1 MLCINYD
8 ITQLKET
15 EQMLINAKEKAE
27 ESDRLKSAFL
37 ANMSHEI
44 RTPLNAIVGF
54 SSMLQEEDD
63 AEEKRQYITIIEENN
78 KLLLQLISDIL
89 DLSKI
94 EAGTFDIILE
104 KVNVKQLCNELFQA
118 MERKV
123 SPLVELRMSPDLP
136 DLVLTSDKN
145 RLHQVLLNFLT
156 NALKFTSEGSVT
168 IDYRIEGDEVRF
180 SVQDTGIG
188 IVAEKQKAVFN
199 RFVKLNNFIPGTG
212 LGLSICQS
220 IISQLGGK
228 IGVDSEL
235 GKGSCFWFTH
245 PIG

>member
-1 MLCINYD
+1 MSCF
-8 ITQLKET
+8 
-15 EQMLINAKEKAE
+15 
-27 ESDRLKSAFL
+27 RLWKGKSVHL
-37 ANMSHEI
+37 W
-44 RTPLNAIVGF
+44 
-54 SSMLQEEDD
+54 SS
-63 AEEKRQYITIIEENN
+63 
-78 KLLLQLISDIL
+78 
-89 DLSKI
+89 
-94 EAGTFDIILE
+94 G
-104 KVNVKQLCNELFQA
+104 CH
-118 MERKV
+118 
-123 SPLVELRMSPDLP
+123 DLP